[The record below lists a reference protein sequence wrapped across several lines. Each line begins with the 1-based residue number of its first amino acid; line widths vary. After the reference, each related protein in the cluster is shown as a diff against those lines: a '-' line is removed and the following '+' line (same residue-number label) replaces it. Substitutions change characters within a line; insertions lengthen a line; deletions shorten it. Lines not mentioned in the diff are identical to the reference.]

1 MIKNIIFDIDGTL
14 ANTSSDIINS
24 FNYALKKNGFKKKI
38 NFKKFKKV
46 ANNGSLNVIQKI
58 SRKKNINTKKINDDF
73 LKHYQ
78 KNICIKTKLKKNVK
92 PFLKYC
98 KKKKIKLFVSTNK
111 LENNAKLLLKKLKI
125 NNYFLFVA
133 GSNTFKYKKPNFL
146 HLHEMKKRFGFLKN
160 ETIFVGDT
168 EIDSLLAKNFKIK
181 FVLFKNGY
189 TNVNPKKMKFDISIS
204 NYSKLR
210 TYIDNLLQNSK

>member
-24 FNYALKKNGFKKKI
+24 FNYALKKNGLKKKI
-38 NFKKFKKV
+38 NFKEFKKV
-46 ANNGSLNVIQKI
+46 ANNGSLSLIQKI
-58 SRKKNINTKKINDDF
+58 TRKKNINTKKINDDF

-78 KNICIKTKLKKNVK
+78 NNICIKSKLKKNVK
-92 PFLKYC
+92 PFLRFC
-98 KKKKIKLFVSTNK
+98 KKKKIKLFISTNK
-111 LENNAKLLLKKLKI
+111 LEHNAKLLLKKLKI

-133 GSNTFKYKKPNFL
+133 GSDTFKYKKPNFL
-146 HLHEMKKRFGFLKN
+146 HLHQMKRKFSFLKK

-189 TNVNPKKMKFDISIS
+189 TNVNPKKIKFDISIS
-204 NYSKLR
+204 NYSKLE
-210 TYIDNLLQNSK
+210 TYIDNFLQNSR